1 MVAESPS
8 PSVYGGRAR
17 RDIVVYERSNL
28 AANVMCCCSPSD
40 TESTAYVAILR
51 AVNVGGTGTLAHERA
66 EIHLC

>member
-1 MVAESPS
+1 M
-8 PSVYGGRAR
+8 
-17 RDIVVYERSNL
+17 VYERSNL